1 MIHRSGPGNCHS
13 AGTVVHAVRRNRL
26 TSSRLTAVLGLAVAV
41 LLSLAGCGPGTPAD
55 SSTPQ
60 AVDSGIAGVTVA
72 GPQCPVQV
80 AGQPCPPKPVS
91 AHVVVE
97 DAAGRQLAAFMSDAQ
112 GRYRVALPPGEYVL
126 VSGNDPGGPLLKP
139 VQVTV
144 VGGRYVDL
152 QLMLDTGI
160 R

>member
-1 MIHRSGPGNCHS
+1 M
-13 AGTVVHAVRRNRL
+13 HAVRRNRL
-26 TSSRLTAVLGLAVAV
+26 TPVRLSAVLVVALAAGFG
-41 LLSLAGCGPGTPAD
+41 LAGCGPGTPAD
-55 SSTPQ
+55 SSAPP
-60 AVDSGIAGVTVA
+60 AVDSGITGVTVA

-80 AGQPCPPKPVS
+80 AGQPCPPKLVS

-97 DAAGRQLAAFMSDAQ
+97 DAAGRQLTAFMSDAQ

-144 VGGRYVDL
+144 VAGRYMDL

>member
-1 MIHRSGPGNCHS
+1 MS
-13 AGTVVHAVRRNRL
+13 
-26 TSSRLTAVLGLAVAV
+26 SSRLGAALGLAFAV
-41 LLSLAGCGPGTPAD
+41 LLSLSACGPATPGD
-55 SSTPQ
+55 SSAPP
-60 AVDSGIAGVTVA
+60 ALDSGISGLTVA

-91 AHVVVE
+91 AHVVVQ
-97 DAAGRQLAAFMSDAQ
+97 DATGHELATFASDAQ
-112 GRYRVALPPGEYVL
+112 GRYRVALPPGDYVL
-126 VSGNDPGGPLLKP
+126 ASGGDPGFPFLKP

-144 VGGRYVDL
+144 VAGRYVEL